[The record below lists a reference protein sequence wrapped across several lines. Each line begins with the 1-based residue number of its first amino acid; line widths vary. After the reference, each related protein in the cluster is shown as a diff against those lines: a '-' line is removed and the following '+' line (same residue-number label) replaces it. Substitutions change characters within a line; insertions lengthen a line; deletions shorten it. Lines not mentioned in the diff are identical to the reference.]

1 MKKVFFDIDN
11 GSVVK
16 PREITAPEYYA
27 LLNDDL
33 TVTEIHS
40 SFSSGKVS
48 LLGYG
53 WMHELLHKDC
63 FQWVN
68 YMWLMNSLKMYVRYL
83 EDGTKNDY
91 DIDYKDQ
98 YVYMKFWQAIIQ

>member
-11 GSVVK
+11 GSVIK

-27 LLNDDL
+27 LLDDNSI
-33 TVTEIHS
+33 VTEIHS
-40 SFSSGKVS
+40 SFSSDKISV
-48 LLGYG
+48 LGYG

-68 YMWLMNSLKMYVRYL
+68 YSWLMNSLKMHINRL
-83 EDGTKNDY
+83 EEESKDDY

-98 YVYMKFWQAIIQ
+98 YVYMKFWKAIFH